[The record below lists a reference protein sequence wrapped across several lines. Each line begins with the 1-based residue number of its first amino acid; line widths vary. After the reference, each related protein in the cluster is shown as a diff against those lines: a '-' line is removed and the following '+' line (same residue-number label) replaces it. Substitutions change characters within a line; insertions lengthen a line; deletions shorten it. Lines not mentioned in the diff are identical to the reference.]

1 MATEFGASSGGGLFG
16 STPAFG
22 GSLFGS
28 TPAFGASSSGG
39 LFGSTTPAFG
49 AAGSTPSLFGAS
61 TPQSGAGLFGS
72 TQGSFGQPFAS
83 PAFGQTQASLFG
95 QTQQQPFLFGQSSPS
110 LFGQPQTPAFGQ
122 MQPQPSMFGA
132 SQPSLFGASQPSLFG
147 ASQPSLFGASQPS
160 LFGASQP
167 SLFGASQPSLLG
179 QSQPSPFVFNQP
191 QQGAFGS
198 LQQPMFNSG
207 QLTTQMAP
215 VAPLA
220 IPLPDREIQAIIDAY
235 KDDPGNPRYAFKHLL
250 LSITDQAARVKPIN
264 VSDIM
269 WAEAMNKLEG
279 MDSVDRERLW
289 PELMHGF
296 KDLSRRLKLQDEALA
311 SDVQRLQVTE
321 GNVKLLQRHF
331 QVDTIPWIER
341 LKQKER
347 ELQRRLLRVMRIV
360 EALEGKGLH
369 IPLTK
374 GEAHLAERLLALAKQ
389 LQPGRA
395 DLQQRV
401 DSLLSLSRIQANAGG
416 SSLLL
421 GAQNIDEQSL
431 ADIQEVLRQQT
442 EAIARLASVLKRD
455 MRDIEIIGS
464 EV

>member
-264 VSDIM
+264 VSD
-269 WAEAMNKLEG
+269 
-279 MDSVDRERLW
+279 
-289 PELMHGF
+289 
-296 KDLSRRLKLQDEALA
+296 LQDEALA